1 MQLMPATAAALAGA
15 SPRQTAKSDAL
26 LDPERNLTLGQ
37 RYVQHLLAQ
46 DQIHGNLLI
55 ALAAYNAG
63 PAAALRWQRAGP
75 RADDPLL
82 FLESI
87 PLAET
92 RIYVERVLANYW
104 IYQLR
109 LGQPTPTLDAVA
121 AGDWPVYSPQHPQ
134 SD

>member
-1 MQLMPATAAALAGA
+1 MPATAAALGGD
-15 SPRQTAKSDAL
+15 PRSQRQAKTDKL
-26 LDPERNLTLGQ
+26 LDPEHNLTLGQ
-37 RYVQHLLAQ
+37 RYVQQLLEQ
-46 DQIHGNLLI
+46 DSIHGNLLI

-63 PAAALRWQRAGP
+63 PSMALRWQRASP
-75 RADDPLL
+75 RHDDPLL

-92 RIYVERVLANYW
+92 RVYVERVLANYW

-109 LGQPTPTLDAVA
+109 LSQPTPTLDAIA
-121 AGDWPVYSPQHPQ
+121 AGDWPVYSPGHSL